1 MLDTSNSNLAAR
13 EMPLSN
19 AAVYVQII
27 QTNKIPTIVQQY
39 MVLII
44 VLIKK
49 YINKVSEKSE
59 KSNDFWQDMSLVW
72 SFKMHLKIKT
82 FHYEIK
88 GFGEDQIALSIGFTL
103 STFTMGLTWLVTF
116 DCYWYID
123 ISQEIKCLL
132 QLCFQQ
138 MDAQHQSN
146 MKKKNTKQRQSSED
160 LQSLIAHKMN
170 AFVFRAFAE
179 GIFKNLDAVFPKLS
193 SFWIGLVLTCK
204 TPILHMQVSN
214 RNYPYNGCVCWSD

>member
-1 MLDTSNSNLAAR
+1 MLDASNSNLAAR

-19 AAVYVQII
+19 AAIYVQII

-49 YINKVSEKSE
+49 YINKVSEKS
-59 KSNDFWQDMSLVW
+59 NDFWQAMSLVW

-103 STFTMGLTWLVTF
+103 STFTTGLTWLVTF

-146 MKKKNTKQRQSSED
+146 MKKKKQQ
-160 LQSLIAHKMN
+160 QNKGSLLRT
-170 AFVFRAFAE
+170 FR
-179 GIFKNLDAVFPKLS
+179 V
-193 SFWIGLVLTCK
+193 
-204 TPILHMQVSN
+204 
-214 RNYPYNGCVCWSD
+214 

>member
-1 MLDTSNSNLAAR
+1 MLDASNSNLAAR

-19 AAVYVQII
+19 AAIYVQII

-49 YINKVSEKSE
+49 YINKVSEKS
-59 KSNDFWQDMSLVW
+59 NDFWQAMSLVW

-103 STFTMGLTWLVTF
+103 STFTTGLTWLVTF

-123 ISQEIKCLL
+123 ISQEIKCFSYVSSRWML
-132 QLCFQQ
+132 
-138 MDAQHQSN
+138 N
-146 MKKKNTKQRQSSED
+146 TKVTWKKKKNKKQRQSSED

-193 SFWIGLVLTCK
+193 SFQIGLVLTCK
-204 TPILHMQVSN
+204 TPILHMQMSN
-214 RNYPYNGCVCWSD
+214 HNYPYNGCVCWSD